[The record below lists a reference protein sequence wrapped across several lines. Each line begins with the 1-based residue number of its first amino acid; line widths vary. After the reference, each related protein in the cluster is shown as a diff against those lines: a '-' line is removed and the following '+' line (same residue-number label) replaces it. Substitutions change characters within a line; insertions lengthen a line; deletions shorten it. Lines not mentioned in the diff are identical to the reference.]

1 MRETVLTQTAKEDI
15 EQVTRFLQVSY
26 SQKTKIDFLTAFSER
41 LLLIEKM
48 PFMYQASD
56 TNPEIRRCLVH
67 KHIACYY
74 RVTDELILVL
84 AVIDT
89 PMNPDHRSF

>member
-15 EQVTRFLQVSY
+15 EQIVSFLQGAY
-26 SQKTKIDFLTAFSER
+26 SQKVKTDFLTAFSER
-41 LLLIEKM
+41 LLLIEQM
-48 PFMYQASD
+48 PFMYQASEK
-56 TNPEIRRCLVH
+56 NPDVRRCLVH

-74 RVTDELILVL
+74 RVTDEAIIVL

-89 PMNPDHRSF
+89 RMNPDNRPF